1 MIKCWVFDPCVLR
14 ASSYLEIIRIMWMTR
29 NECITLRGPM
39 TCQQW
44 LLTPFEWSA
53 LLLVPWS
60 TDKGPFIPS
69 GLLLWLSAVSKSH
82 FLSICSNFS
91 CLCGG
96 QSEWSWWFHAFCR
109 VVVPVAGNT
118 IVCKTNLIMLSPFHY
133 VISTVTTVK
142 KLVHFNVL
150 PLHVNFVF
158 Y

>member
-1 MIKCWVFDPCVLR
+1 
-14 ASSYLEIIRIMWMTR
+14 MTR

-82 FLSICSNFS
+82 FLSIFSNFS

-118 IVCKTNLIMLSPFHY
+118 IVCKTNLIMSPFHY